1 MAAARLSAGEYR
13 ESHLARGTTS
23 VCKFCRRENLK
34 LFLKGERCFTDKC
47 AFERRAYP
55 PGQHGQ
61 RRTKVSDFGLQ
72 LREKQKLKRLY
83 GLLERQFRGYF
94 EKADRQKG
102 ATGLNLLKRLELRLD
117 NVVYRLGFGGSRKEA
132 RQLVLH
138 GHFLVNTKPVT
149 IPNTILKVGDEISVS
164 PKSQTRTPILRAMED
179 IKKHEIP
186 DWLETNAAEFKGRI
200 KYQPERQQ
208 ITLPIEEQLV
218 VELYSR

>member
-1 MAAARLSAGEYR
+1 M
-13 ESHLARGTTS
+13 
-23 VCKFCRRENLK
+23 K
-34 LFLKGERCFTDKC
+34 LFLKSERCFTDKC

-94 EKADRQKG
+94 ERADAQKG
-102 ATGLNLLKRLELRLD
+102 ATGFNLLKRLELRLD
-117 NVVYRLGFGGSRKEA
+117 NVVYKLGFGGSRKEA

-138 GHFLVNTKPVT
+138 RHFFVNGKPVS
-149 IPNTILKVGDEISVS
+149 IPNTILRVGDEVTVR
-164 PKSQTRTPILRAMED
+164 PKSKERVPILRAMEEV
-179 IKKHEIP
+179 KKREIP
-186 DWLETNAAEFKGRI
+186 DWLEAVPAEFKGKI
-200 KYQPERQQ
+200 KYAPERQQ